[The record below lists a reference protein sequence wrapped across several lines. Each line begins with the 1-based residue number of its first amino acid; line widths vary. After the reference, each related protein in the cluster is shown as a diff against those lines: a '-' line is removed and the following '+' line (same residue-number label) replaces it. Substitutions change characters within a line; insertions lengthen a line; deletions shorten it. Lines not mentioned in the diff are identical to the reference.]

1 MNEKVY
7 SVIRHILSFAGGV
20 LITKGVIDEAGL
32 EEVVGSIMT
41 IVAFGWSYYNKIKFE
56 GETPETGGETP
67 TPVK

>member
-7 SVIRHILSFAGGV
+7 SVIQHILTFGGGV

-41 IVAFGWSYYNKIKFE
+41 IIGFGWAYYNKIKFKGSE
-56 GETPETGGETP
+56 P
-67 TPVK
+67 TEEK

>member
-7 SVIRHILSFAGGV
+7 SVIRHILTFAGGV

-41 IVAFGWSYYNKIKFE
+41 IIGFGWSYYNKIKFE
-56 GETPETGGETP
+56 GSNTEEE
-67 TPVK
+67 K